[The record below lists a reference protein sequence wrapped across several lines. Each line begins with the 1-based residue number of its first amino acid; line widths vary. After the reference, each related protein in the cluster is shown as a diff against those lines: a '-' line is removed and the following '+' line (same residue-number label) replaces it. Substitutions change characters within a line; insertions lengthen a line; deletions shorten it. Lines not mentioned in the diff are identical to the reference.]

1 MNMQAILKQ
10 AQNMQKEITNAQKE
24 INEMEFTGKNGL
36 VTVIVKGTRNIK
48 SIRIEED
55 EDIKEDLSI
64 LEDMLTIAINKLLP
78 GIGEKTA
85 ERLAFAVLRF
95 SEEECDKFSKNIEN
109 SKKNIH
115 PCKKCGTLTDE
126 EVCSICKDKT
136 RTKDTLI
143 VVEDSKD
150 VFLFEKI
157 GNFKGYYHVL
167 GGLISPLD
175 DIGPN
180 DIEIKSLVEKIEK
193 DNIKEI
199 ILAIKSGIEADTTS
213 LYLKKILENKN
224 VSITKIASGIPIGG
238 DLDYVDS
245 LTLESA
251 IKNRK
256 EVL

>member
-1 MNMQAILKQ
+1 MYP
-10 AQNMQKEITNAQKE
+10 
-24 INEMEFTGKNGL
+24 
-36 VTVIVKGTRNIK
+36 
-48 SIRIEED
+48 
-55 EDIKEDLSI
+55 LS
-64 LEDMLTIAINKLLP
+64 
-78 GIGEKTA
+78 
-85 ERLAFAVLRF
+85 
-95 SEEECDKFSKNIEN
+95 
-109 SKKNIH
+109 
-115 PCKKCGTLTDE
+115 
-126 EVCSICKDKT
+126 
-136 RTKDTLI
+136 
-143 VVEDSKD
+143 
-150 VFLFEKI
+150 LFEKI

>member
-1 MNMQAILKQ
+1 MYPKVLNDL
-10 AQNMQKEITNAQKE
+10 
-24 INEMEFTGKNGL
+24 
-36 VTVIVKGTRNIK
+36 
-48 SIRIEED
+48 IECF
-55 EDIKEDLSI
+55 K
-64 LEDMLTIAINKLLP
+64 KLP

-85 ERLAFAVLRF
+85 ERLSFAVLNF
-95 SEEECDKFSKNIEN
+95 DEEEVNMFSN
-109 SKKNIH
+109 SILNLHKKIR
-115 PCKKCGTLTDE
+115 PCKKCGTLTDQE
-126 EVCSICKDKT
+126 YCLICQDKT
-136 RTKDTLI
+136 RSKDTLI

-175 DIGPN
+175 DIGPE
-180 DIEIKSLVEKIEK
+180 DISINSLVEKVEAYG
-193 DNIKEI
+193 IKEI
-199 ILAIKSGIEADTTS
+199 ILAIKSGIEADTTA
-213 LYLKKILENKN
+213 LYLKKILEKKD

>member
-1 MNMQAILKQ
+1 MYPKTLSD
-10 AQNMQKEITNAQKE
+10 
-24 INEMEFTGKNGL
+24 L
-36 VTVIVKGTRNIK
+36 
-48 SIRIEED
+48 IE
-55 EDIKEDLSI
+55 SF
-64 LEDMLTIAINKLLP
+64 KLLP

-95 SEEECDKFSKNIEN
+95 SEEDCEKFSKNIEN

-126 EVCSICKDKT
+126 EICSICKDKT

-193 DNIKEI
+193 DNTELPVYNFVKQNCVVEFSG
-199 ILAIKSGIEADTTS
+199 KSDKNTEQTKNIT
-213 LYLKKILENKN
+213 KQKILPDE
-224 VSITKIASGIPIGG
+224 
-238 DLDYVDS
+238 
-245 LTLESA
+245 
-251 IKNRK
+251 R
-256 EVL
+256 

>member
-1 MNMQAILKQ
+1 MYPKTLSD
-10 AQNMQKEITNAQKE
+10 
-24 INEMEFTGKNGL
+24 L
-36 VTVIVKGTRNIK
+36 
-48 SIRIEED
+48 IE
-55 EDIKEDLSI
+55 SF
-64 LEDMLTIAINKLLP
+64 KLLP

-95 SEEECDKFSKNIEN
+95 SEEDCEKFSKNIEN

-126 EVCSICKDKT
+126 EICSICKDKT

-180 DIEIKSLVEKIEK
+180 DIEIKSLVEKIE
-193 DNIKEI
+193 
-199 ILAIKSGIEADTTS
+199 
-213 LYLKKILENKN
+213 NKN

>member
-1 MNMQAILKQ
+1 MYPKTLSD
-10 AQNMQKEITNAQKE
+10 
-24 INEMEFTGKNGL
+24 L
-36 VTVIVKGTRNIK
+36 
-48 SIRIEED
+48 IE
-55 EDIKEDLSI
+55 SF
-64 LEDMLTIAINKLLP
+64 KLLP

-95 SEEECDKFSKNIEN
+95 SEEDCEKFSKNIEN

-126 EVCSICKDKT
+126 EICSICKDKT

-193 DNIKEI
+193 DNI
-199 ILAIKSGIEADTTS
+199 
-213 LYLKKILENKN
+213 LY
-224 VSITKIASGIPIGG
+224 
-238 DLDYVDS
+238 Y
-245 LTLESA
+245 
-251 IKNRK
+251 
-256 EVL
+256 

>member
-1 MNMQAILKQ
+1 MYPKTLSD
-10 AQNMQKEITNAQKE
+10 
-24 INEMEFTGKNGL
+24 L
-36 VTVIVKGTRNIK
+36 
-48 SIRIEED
+48 IE
-55 EDIKEDLSI
+55 SF
-64 LEDMLTIAINKLLP
+64 KLLP
-78 GIGEKTA
+78 GIGEKSA

-95 SEEECDKFSKNIEN
+95 SEEDCEKFSKNIEN

-126 EVCSICKDKT
+126 EICSICKDKT